1 MSITDLPTVVIVILN
16 WNGWED
22 TLVCLHSLKKITYSQ
37 YHIILIDNGSSDNSV
52 EILTKYQDS
61 YISFI
66 PLKDNLG
73 FAKGCNYGMQYALK
87 EMDPDYILLLN
98 NDTSVEP
105 DFLTKIVESAEKMGA
120 GMTQPLIL
128 RMANHQIIDT
138 TGNYVSWGLAVGRG
152 SDQINRNQYQDSKGL
167 VGVSGACA
175 LYKVRMICQIGML
188 DESFKHGHEDTEYG
202 WRAVRAGWKSLL
214 VPSAIIYHK
223 GDVSGKKLLKTD
235 PTALKKI
242 FMDSARPCK
251 MYGTHIQKIQFI
263 IRMLYYGCFSL
274 AGKFLGRNKIGFTV
288 YGVAIKEML
297 S

>member
-1 MSITDLPTVVIVILN
+1 MPITNLPNVVIVILN

-22 TLVCLHSLKKITYSQ
+22 TLVCLDSLKKITYAQ
-37 YHIILIDNGSSDNSV
+37 YYIILIDNGSSDNSV

-61 YISFI
+61 HLLFI

-87 EMDPDYILLLN
+87 ELDPDYILLLN

-105 DFLTKIVESAEKMGA
+105 DFLIKIVEAAEKTGA

-128 RMANHQIIDT
+128 RMGDHQIIDT
-138 TGNYVSWGLAVGRG
+138 TGNYVSWGLAVARG
-152 SDQINRNQYQDSKGL
+152 SNQINRNQYQDSKGL
-167 VGVSGACA
+167 IGVSGACA
-175 LYKVRMICQIGML
+175 LYKVCMIRHVGML

-214 VPSAIIYHK
+214 VPSAVIYHK
-223 GDVSGKKLLKTD
+223 GEVSGKKLIQSDSTVLT
-235 PTALKKI
+235 KI

-251 MYGTHIQKIQFI
+251 MYGTRIQKIQFI
-263 IRMLYYGCFSL
+263 IRMLYFGCFSQVR
-274 AGKFLGRNKIGFTV
+274 KFLGRSNIGFTV
-288 YGVAIKEML
+288 YGVAIKEMI